1 MVSGEY
7 AVLAGAPALVMAID
21 RRVHVRIEVT
31 GDTWIFDSLGFAGK
45 SEHSADALRRSP
57 RLPASD
63 PAGMAQQ
70 ILSVARFDRLPDGL
84 RITIDSRAAY
94 DGARKLGIGSSAAV
108 CVALTAAFAAFGS
121 GASVIDIAQQ
131 AHRNFQGGRGSGLD
145 VAAAYSGGLIE
156 FTSGAARPR
165 SWPRG
170 VHYRLI
176 WTGTSASTTDHLARF
191 ERGSARVPEFD
202 ALKSTARAVAR
213 ASDARFVRELARFT
227 QALVAFDGAA
237 GLGIYSPAH
246 AAIAALAN
254 DNSVVYKPCGAGGGD
269 IGAAISDDPEALSTF
284 AAAVTA
290 AGFRPI
296 DMELD
301 QHGILVDI
309 AG

>member
-21 RRVHVRIEVT
+21 RRVHVRIEAT
-31 GDTWIFDSLGFAGK
+31 GDAWSFDSLGFVGK
-45 SEHSADALRRSP
+45 SEHTVDALRRLAP
-57 RLPASD
+57 LPASD
-63 PAGMAQQ
+63 PARMAQQ
-70 ILSVARFDRLPDGL
+70 ILAVAPFDRLPVGL

-108 CVALTAAFAAFGS
+108 CVALTAAFAAFS
-121 GASVIDIAQQ
+121 PGASVIDIAQA
-131 AHRNFQGGRGSGLD
+131 AHRNFQGGSGSGLD
-145 VAAAYSGGLIE
+145 VAAAHSGGLIE
-156 FTSGAARPR
+156 FTSGVARPR

-176 WTGTSASTTDHLARF
+176 WTGTSASTADHLARF
-191 ERGSARVPEFD
+191 ERGGAQVPQFD
-202 ALKSTARAVAR
+202 ALISAADAVAR

-227 QALVAFDGAA
+227 QALAAFDGAA

-246 AAIAALAN
+246 TAIAALAK
-254 DNSVVYKPCGAGGGD
+254 DSVVYKPCGAGGGD
-269 IGAAISDDPEALSTF
+269 IGGAFSDDPEALSSF

-301 QHGILVDI
+301 QHGVLVDI